1 LTITQGREERGFNR
15 RHFCYDRRL
24 KGFIPAQ
31 VAGLRGL
38 GAERWGSMAEVFIS
52 YKSERR
58 KAAEHLAEVLKYYG
72 YSVWFDYQ
80 LIKGDDFRTQIEA
93 RIREAKA
100 LIVLWC
106 TMSVRSPWVAE
117 EAGLASKRGI
127 LVPVK
132 IEPCELPFGFGFQDY
147 INMVSWDAAPR
158 GPQLDPLIEALEQ
171 RIGRAANLD
180 LRGVRQYEAHW
191 RRFGAPT
198 LKDFALS
205 PPLADVETPRPA
217 AVTDDPSGPQLAT
230 TTAASR
236 HELMAIAAQ
245 EWPAARDSRDA
256 CRLRVFEKHFAGT
269 YYSELARRLREG
281 IETAEGPQREAEAR
295 EQAEE
300 ARRKAEGQIQL
311 HAPEIIVPAG
321 TFQMGSRDG
330 EGGDQEWPQHK
341 VTIAGPFAV
350 GRFAV
355 TFDEWDAAY
364 KNGGVKHNPGDAG
377 WGRGRRPVINVSW
390 EDATAYVGWLSRET
404 GKSYRLLSEAEWE
417 YCCRAGTTTAYSFGD
432 TIDNK
437 QAQFSESKTAEVGSL
452 PANGWGLHDMHGN
465 VWEWCEDT
473 WHPNYKGAP
482 NDGSNWKGGDLSSRV
497 LRGGS
502 WLNGPHFLRSAV
514 RLRNPSD
521 VRNDHVGFRVA
532 RRL

>member
-1 LTITQGREERGFNR
+1 
-15 RHFCYDRRL
+15 
-24 KGFIPAQ
+24 
-31 VAGLRGL
+31 
-38 GAERWGSMAEVFIS
+38 MAEVFIS

-58 KAAEHLAEVLKYYG
+58 KAAEHLAEVLKHYG

-100 LIVLWC
+100 LVVLWC

-132 IEPCELPFGFGFQDY
+132 IEPCEPPFGFGFQDY
-147 INMVSWDAAPR
+147 IDMKSWDAAPR

-171 RIGRAANLD
+171 RIGRLANLD

-191 RRFGAPT
+191 RRFGAQT

-205 PPLADVETPRPA
+205 APLAVVEAPRPVA
-217 AVTDDPSGPQLAT
+217 ATDNPLGRQIAT
-230 TTAASR
+230 TTAAP
-236 HELMAIAAQ
+236 HEFIAFAAQ

-256 CRLRVFEKHFAGT
+256 RRLRLFEAHFTGT
-269 YYSELARRLREG
+269 YYSELARQLREE
-281 IETAEGPQREAEAR
+281 IETAEGQQREAEAR
-295 EQAEE
+295 EQAEV

-311 HAPEIIVPAG
+311 RSGVAPNEETRWLRPGVGKTEWFRDFAAAPEMVIVPAG
-321 TFQMGSRDG
+321 TFLMGSCDG
-330 EGGDQEWPQHK
+330 QGNDDERPEHK
-341 VTIAGPFAV
+341 VTIGRPFAV

-355 TFDEWDAAY
+355 TFEEWDAALRH
-364 KNGGVKHNPGDAG
+364 GGVKHNPGDQG

-390 EDATAYVGWLSRET
+390 EDAVVYVGWLTQET

-417 YCCRAGTTTAYSFGD
+417 YCCRAGTATQYSFGD
-432 TIDNK
+432 KIDK
-437 QAQFSESKTAEVGSL
+437 RQAQLSEQRTAEVGGF
-452 PANGWGLHDMHGN
+452 PANAWGLHDMHGN
-465 VWEWCEDT
+465 VWEWCADN
-473 WHPNYKGAP
+473 WHNDYTGSPP
-482 NDGSNWKGGDLSSRV
+482 SDGSVWKGGDASSRV

-502 WLNGPHFLRSAV
+502 WNDDPQLLRSAYRGGLQPDY
-514 RLRNPSD
+514 RLD
-521 VRNDHVGFRVA
+521 GVGFRVA
-532 RRL
+532 RTL